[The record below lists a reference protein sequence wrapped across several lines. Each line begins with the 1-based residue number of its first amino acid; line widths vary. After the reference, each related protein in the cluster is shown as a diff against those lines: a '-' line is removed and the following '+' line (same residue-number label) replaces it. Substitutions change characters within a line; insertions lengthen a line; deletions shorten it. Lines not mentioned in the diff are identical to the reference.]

1 MTHKDIYTKFMIEY
15 DKADITS
22 SYPSLTQYEV
32 ATLLDKA
39 YLALLAQKLTG
50 NNPRQIGF
58 EEDNKAI
65 EDVRPLIKTTNIQP
79 SGIDKT
85 PALNE
90 IDFEI
95 PEDLLYFIQ
104 GSADTLKSTQSIDN
118 QDHSRV
124 QTKLVTHAVAQ
135 KFECTANN
143 MPWIVEPVM
152 SMEGNTFQLLYDPYS
167 KNVPQILYVT
177 YVQKPNKFALENG
190 IADFNETSQFQLN
203 DTMAEELINLAI
215 VFATKIVEN
224 PRFATEVQS
233 RPLES

>member
-104 GSADTLKSTQSIDN
+104 GSADTLKSTESIDD
-118 QDHSRV
+118 QHHSRV

-152 SMEGNTFQLLYDPYS
+152 SMEGNTF
-167 KNVPQILYVT
+167 
-177 YVQKPNKFALENG
+177 
-190 IADFNETSQFQLN
+190 
-203 DTMAEELINLAI
+203 
-215 VFATKIVEN
+215 
-224 PRFATEVQS
+224 
-233 RPLES
+233 

>member
-1 MTHKDIYTKFMIEY
+1 MTHKDIYTKLMIEY

-104 GSADTLKSTQSIDN
+104 GSADTLKST
-118 QDHSRV
+118 
-124 QTKLVTHAVAQ
+124 
-135 KFECTANN
+135 
-143 MPWIVEPVM
+143 
-152 SMEGNTFQLLYDPYS
+152 
-167 KNVPQILYVT
+167 
-177 YVQKPNKFALENG
+177 
-190 IADFNETSQFQLN
+190 
-203 DTMAEELINLAI
+203 
-215 VFATKIVEN
+215 
-224 PRFATEVQS
+224 
-233 RPLES
+233 